1 MIKVIDYKDIDKKNL
16 FMRKEEEMNIA
27 DVVKDIIYSVRMGG
41 DKTLKK
47 YCEMFDGKAPENLEV
62 TPSEIADAYSRV
74 DKALIATMEKSAAN
88 IREFHSKQLREGF
101 KIQKEN
107 GVIMGQKITPIER
120 VGIYIPGGTASYPS
134 TVLMNC
140 IPAKIAGC
148 REIIMVSPPTCD
160 GDINPVILAAAK
172 IAGVDRVFRAG
183 GAQGIAALAY
193 GTETIPKVYKIT
205 GPGNAYVA
213 EAKRQVFGAVDI
225 DTIAGPSEVLV
236 IADKNTN
243 PAYAAA
249 DMLSQAEHDR
259 LASAVMITDSRE
271 LAQKVSEEI
280 EKQLETLPRKEIAS
294 VSIQNNGKIIIAKDI
309 DMAIDIANELAPE
322 HLELDVDNPFDY
334 LDRIENAGSVF
345 LGRNC
350 PEALGDYVAGPNHTL
365 PTGGRAKFQSPLSVD
380 DFIKKIQ
387 FSYFEKSA
395 LEELKDDICT
405 FAQAEGLEGH
415 GRSVKIRFE

>member
-1 MIKVIDYKDIDKKNL
+1 MIKIIDYKDIDRKNL
-16 FMRKEEEMNIA
+16 FMRKEDEINIA
-27 DVVKDIIYSVRMGG
+27 DVVKNIIYSVKMGG

-62 TPSEIADAYSRV
+62 TPDEIEAAFNKV
-74 DKALIATMEKSAAN
+74 DGTLIKTMEKAARN

-101 KIQKEN
+101 KIQKDN
-107 GVIMGQKITPIER
+107 GVILGQKITPIEK

-148 REIIMVSPPTCD
+148 REIVMVSPPACG
-160 GDINPVILAAAK
+160 GDISPIILAAAK

-213 EAKRQVFGAVDI
+213 EAKRQVYGIVDI
-225 DTIAGPSEVLV
+225 DTIAGPSEVLI
-236 IADKNTN
+236 IADENTN
-243 PAYAAA
+243 PVYAAA

-271 LAQKVSEEI
+271 LAAKVRSEI
-280 EKQLETLPRKEIAS
+280 QKQLRDLPRKEIAGS
-294 VSIQNNGKIIIAKDI
+294 SIDNNGRIIITDNLDI
-309 DMAIDIANELAPE
+309 AIELANELAPE
-322 HLELDVDNPFDY
+322 HLEIDVDNPFDY
-334 LDRIENAGSVF
+334 LEKIENAGSVF

-350 PEALGDYVAGPNHTL
+350 PEALGDYMAGPNHTL
-365 PTGGRAKFQSPLSVD
+365 PTGGRAKFSDPLSVD

-387 FSYFEKSA
+387 FSYFEKTA
-395 LEELKDDICT
+395 LAELKDDICA
-405 FAQAEGLEGH
+405 FAQAEGLDGH
-415 GRSVKIRFE
+415 GRSIKVRFE

>member
-1 MIKVIDYKDIDKKNL
+1 MIKTVDYKDIDKKEL
-16 FMRKEEEMNIA
+16 FMRKEEELNTA

-62 TPSEIADAYSRV
+62 TASEITAAYNRV
-74 DKALIATMEKSAAN
+74 DKTLIATMEKSAAN

-101 KIQKEN
+101 KIQKQN
-107 GVIMGQKITPIER
+107 GAVMGQKITPIEK

-271 LAQKVSEEI
+271 LAKKVSEEI
-280 EKQLETLPRKEIAS
+280 EKQLETLPRKEIAA

-387 FSYFEKSA
+387 FSYFEKKA

-415 GRSVKIRFE
+415 GRSIKIRFE

>member
-1 MIKVIDYKDIDKKNL
+1 MINIVDYKDLDRKNL
-16 FMRKEEEMNIA
+16 FMRKEEELNIT
-27 DVVKDIIYSVRMGG
+27 DVVKDIIYSVKMGG

-47 YCEMFDGKAPENLEV
+47 YCELFDGKAPENLEV
-62 TPSEIADAYSRV
+62 TAAEMEAAFNRV
-74 DKALIATMEKSAAN
+74 DSSLIKTMEKAAAN

-101 KIQKEN
+101 KIEKAG
-107 GVIMGQKITPIER
+107 GVVMGQKVTPIEK

-148 REIIMVSPPTCD
+148 REIVMVSPPTCD
-160 GDINPVILAAAK
+160 GDISPVILAAAK

-213 EAKRQVFGAVDI
+213 EAKRQVFGIVDI

-243 PAYAAA
+243 PVYAAA

-271 LAQKVSEEI
+271 LAEKVAGEI
-280 EKQLETLPRKEIAS
+280 EKQLESLPRKEIAEA
-294 VSIQNNGKIIIAKDI
+294 SIRNNGRIIIAENL
-309 DMAIDIANELAPE
+309 DMAVELANELAPE
-322 HLELDVDNPFDY
+322 HLEIDVDNPFDY

-365 PTGGRAKFQSPLSVD
+365 PTGGRAKFSSPLSVD

-395 LEELKDDICT
+395 LEELKDDIYT

-415 GRSVKIRFE
+415 GRSIKVRFE

>member
-1 MIKVIDYKDIDKKNL
+1 MINIVDYKDLDRKNL
-16 FMRKEEEMNIA
+16 FMRKEEELNIT
-27 DVVKDIIYSVRMGG
+27 DVVKDIIYSVKMGG

-47 YCEMFDGKAPENLEV
+47 YCELFDGKAPENLEV
-62 TPSEIADAYSRV
+62 TAAEMEAAFNRV
-74 DKALIATMEKSAAN
+74 DSSLIKTMEKAAAN

-101 KIQKEN
+101 KIEKAG
-107 GVIMGQKITPIER
+107 GVVMGQKVTPIEK

-148 REIIMVSPPTCD
+148 REIVMVSPPTCD
-160 GDINPVILAAAK
+160 GDISPVILAAAK

-213 EAKRQVFGAVDI
+213 EAKRQVFGIVDI

-236 IADKNTN
+236 IAHKNTN
-243 PAYAAA
+243 PVYAAA

-271 LAQKVSEEI
+271 LAEKVAGEI
-280 EKQLETLPRKEIAS
+280 EKQLESLPRKEIAEA
-294 VSIQNNGKIIIAKDI
+294 SIRNNGRIIIAENL
-309 DMAIDIANELAPE
+309 DMAVELANELAPE
-322 HLELDVDNPFDY
+322 HLEIDVDNPFDY

-350 PEALGDYVAGPNHTL
+350 PEALGDYVAGPTHTL
-365 PTGGRAKFQSPLSVD
+365 PTGGRAKFSSPLSVD

-395 LEELKDDICT
+395 LEELKDDIYT

-415 GRSVKIRFE
+415 GRSIKVRFE

>member
-1 MIKVIDYKDIDKKNL
+1 MINIVDYKDLDRKNL
-16 FMRKEEEMNIA
+16 FMRKEEELNIT
-27 DVVKDIIYSVRMGG
+27 DVVKDIIYSVKMGG

-47 YCEMFDGKAPENLEV
+47 YCELFDGKAPENLEV
-62 TPSEIADAYSRV
+62 TAAEMEAAFNRV
-74 DKALIATMEKSAAN
+74 DSSLIKTMEKAAAN

-101 KIQKEN
+101 KIEKAG
-107 GVIMGQKITPIER
+107 GVVMGQKVTPIEK

-148 REIIMVSPPTCD
+148 REIVMVSPPACD
-160 GDINPVILAAAK
+160 GDISPVILAAAK

-213 EAKRQVFGAVDI
+213 EAKRQVFGIVDI

-271 LAQKVSEEI
+271 LAEKVAGEI
-280 EKQLETLPRKEIAS
+280 EKQLESLPRKEIAEA
-294 VSIQNNGKIIIAKDI
+294 SIRNNGRIIIAENL
-309 DMAIDIANELAPE
+309 DMAVELANELAPE
-322 HLELDVDNPFDY
+322 HLEIDVDNPFDY

-365 PTGGRAKFQSPLSVD
+365 PTGGRAKFSSPLSVD

-395 LEELKDDICT
+395 LEELKDDIRT

-415 GRSVKIRFE
+415 GRSIKVRFE

>member
-74 DKALIATMEKSAAN
+74 DKALIATMKKSAAN

>member
-74 DKALIATMEKSAAN
+74 DKALIATMKKSAAN

-259 LASAVMITDSRE
+259 IASAVMITDSRE

-365 PTGGRAKFQSPLSVD
+365 PTGGRAIFQSPLSVD

>member
-1 MIKVIDYKDIDKKNL
+1 MINIVDYKDLDRKNL
-16 FMRKEEEMNIA
+16 FMRKEEELNIT
-27 DVVKDIIYSVRMGG
+27 DVVKDIIYSVKMGG

-47 YCEMFDGKAPENLEV
+47 YCELFDGKAPENLEV
-62 TPSEIADAYSRV
+62 TAAEMEAAFNRV
-74 DKALIATMEKSAAN
+74 DSSLIKTMEKAAAN

-101 KIQKEN
+101 KIEKAG
-107 GVIMGQKITPIER
+107 GVVMGQKVTPIEK

-148 REIIMVSPPTCD
+148 REIVMVSPPACD
-160 GDINPVILAAAK
+160 GDISPVILAAVK

-213 EAKRQVFGAVDI
+213 EAKRQVFGIVDI

-271 LAQKVSEEI
+271 LAEKVAGEI
-280 EKQLETLPRKEIAS
+280 EKQLESLPRKEIAEA
-294 VSIQNNGKIIIAKDI
+294 SIRNNGRIIIAENL
-309 DMAIDIANELAPE
+309 DMAVELANELAPE
-322 HLELDVDNPFDY
+322 HLEIDVDNPFDY

-365 PTGGRAKFQSPLSVD
+365 PTGGRAKFSSPLSVD

-415 GRSVKIRFE
+415 GRSIKVRFE

>member
-1 MIKVIDYKDIDKKNL
+1 MINIVDYKDLDRKNL
-16 FMRKEEEMNIA
+16 FMRKEEELNIT
-27 DVVKDIIYSVRMGG
+27 DVVKDIIYSVKMGG

-47 YCEMFDGKAPENLEV
+47 YCELFDGKAPENLEV
-62 TPSEIADAYSRV
+62 TAAEMEAAFNRV
-74 DKALIATMEKSAAN
+74 DSSLIKTMEKAAAN

-101 KIQKEN
+101 KIEKAG
-107 GVIMGQKITPIER
+107 GVVMGQKVTPIEK

-148 REIIMVSPPTCD
+148 REIVMVSPPTCD
-160 GDINPVILAAAK
+160 GDISPVILAAAK

-213 EAKRQVFGAVDI
+213 EAKRQVFGIVDI

-243 PAYAAA
+243 PVYAAA

-271 LAQKVSEEI
+271 LAEKVAGEI
-280 EKQLETLPRKEIAS
+280 EKQLESLPRKEIAEA
-294 VSIQNNGKIIIAKDI
+294 SIRNNGRIIIAENL
-309 DMAIDIANELAPE
+309 DMAVELANELAPE
-322 HLELDVDNPFDY
+322 HLEIDVDNP
-334 LDRIENAGSVF
+334 LTI
-345 LGRNC
+345 L
-350 PEALGDYVAGPNHTL
+350 T
-365 PTGGRAKFQSPLSVD
+365 
-380 DFIKKIQ
+380 
-387 FSYFEKSA
+387 
-395 LEELKDDICT
+395 ELKM
-405 FAQAEGLEGH
+405 QA
-415 GRSVKIRFE
+415 RYS

>member
-1 MIKVIDYKDIDKKNL
+1 MIKIVDYRDLDRKNL
-16 FMRKEEEMNIA
+16 FMRKEEELNIA
-27 DVVKDIIYSVRMGG
+27 EVVKDIVYSVKMGG

-47 YCEMFDGKAPENLEV
+47 YCELFDGKAPENLEV
-62 TPSEIADAYSRV
+62 TAAEIEAAFNRV
-74 DKALIATMEKSAAN
+74 DSALIKTMQKAAAN
-88 IREFHSKQLREGF
+88 IREFHSQQLREGF
-101 KIQKEN
+101 TIKKA
-107 GVIMGQKITPIER
+107 GGTVLGQKVTPIEK

-140 IPAKIAGC
+140 IPARIAGC
-148 REIIMVSPPTCD
+148 REIVMVSPPTCD
-160 GDINPVILAAAK
+160 GDISPVILAAAK

-213 EAKRQVFGAVDI
+213 EAKRQVFGVVDI

-243 PAYAAA
+243 PVCAAA

-271 LAQKVSEEI
+271 LAEKVAAEI
-280 EKQLETLPRKEIAS
+280 EKQLESLPRKEIAEA
-294 VSIQNNGKIIIAKDI
+294 SIRNNGRIIIAENL
-309 DMAIDIANELAPE
+309 DMAVELANELAPE
-322 HLELDVDNPFDY
+322 HLEIDVDNPFDY

-365 PTGGRAKFQSPLSVD
+365 PTGGRARFSSPLSVD

-395 LEELKDDICT
+395 LEELKDDIYI
-405 FAQAEGLEGH
+405 FAQAEGLDGH
-415 GRSVKIRFE
+415 SRSIKVRFE

>member
-1 MIKVIDYKDIDKKNL
+1 MINIVDYKDLDRKNL
-16 FMRKEEEMNIA
+16 FMRKEEELNIT
-27 DVVKDIIYSVRMGG
+27 DVVKDIIYSVKMGG

-47 YCEMFDGKAPENLEV
+47 YCELFDGKAPENLEV
-62 TPSEIADAYSRV
+62 TAAEMEAAFNRV
-74 DKALIATMEKSAAN
+74 DSSLIKTMEKAAAN

-101 KIQKEN
+101 KIEKAG
-107 GVIMGQKITPIER
+107 GVVMGQKVTPIEKL
-120 VGIYIPGGTASYPS
+120 GIYFPGGSASYPS

-148 REIIMVSPPTCD
+148 REIVMVSPPTCD
-160 GDINPVILAAAK
+160 GDISPVILAAAK

-213 EAKRQVFGAVDI
+213 EAKRQVFGIVDI

-243 PAYAAA
+243 PVYAAA

-271 LAQKVSEEI
+271 LAEKVAGEI
-280 EKQLETLPRKEIAS
+280 EKQLESLPRKEIAEA
-294 VSIQNNGKIIIAKDI
+294 SIRNNGRIIIAENL
-309 DMAIDIANELAPE
+309 DMAVELANELAPE
-322 HLELDVDNPFDY
+322 HLEIDVDNPFDY

-365 PTGGRAKFQSPLSVD
+365 PTGGRAKFSSPLSVD

-395 LEELKDDICT
+395 LEELKDDIYT

-415 GRSVKIRFE
+415 GRSIKVRFE

>member
-1 MIKVIDYKDIDKKNL
+1 MIKIVDYKELDRNNL
-16 FMRKEEEMNIA
+16 FMRKEEEMNITE
-27 DVVKDIIYSVRMGG
+27 VVKDIVYSVRMGG
-41 DKTLKK
+41 DKTLKR
-47 YCEMFDGKAPENLEV
+47 YCELFDGSAPENLEV
-62 TPSEIADAYSRV
+62 TAFEIEAAFNKV
-74 DKALIATMEKSAAN
+74 DTALIKTMEKAADN
-88 IREFHSKQLREGF
+88 IREFHKMQLREGF
-101 KIQKEN
+101 RIEKP
-107 GVIMGQKITPIER
+107 GGTVIGQKITPIEK

-148 REIIMVSPPTCD
+148 KEIVMVSPPNCE

-213 EAKRQVFGAVDI
+213 EAKRQVFGTVDI
-225 DTIAGPSEVLV
+225 DTIAGPSEVLI
-236 IADKNTN
+236 IADSGTN

-271 LAQKVSEEI
+271 LAQQVSEEI
-280 EKQLETLPRKEIAS
+280 DRQLQSLPRREIAEA
-294 VSIQNNGKIIIAKDI
+294 SINSNGRIIIAENI
-309 DMAIDIANELAPE
+309 DMAVELANELAPE
-322 HLELDVDNPFDY
+322 HLEIDVDNPFDY

-365 PTGGRAKFQSPLSVD
+365 PTGGRAKFSSPLSVD
-380 DFIKKIQ
+380 DFIKKTQ
-387 FSYFEKSA
+387 FSYFEKEA
-395 LEELKDDICT
+395 LRELKDDICT

>member
-1 MIKVIDYKDIDKKNL
+1 MINIVDYKDLDRKNL
-16 FMRKEEEMNIA
+16 FMRKEEELNIT
-27 DVVKDIIYSVRMGG
+27 DVVKDIIYSVKMGG

-47 YCEMFDGKAPENLEV
+47 YCELFDGKAPENLEV
-62 TPSEIADAYSRV
+62 TAAEMEAAFNRV
-74 DKALIATMEKSAAN
+74 DSSLIKTMEKAAAN

-101 KIQKEN
+101 KIEKAG
-107 GVIMGQKITPIER
+107 GVVMGQKVTPIEK

-148 REIIMVSPPTCD
+148 REIVMVSPPTCD
-160 GDINPVILAAAK
+160 GDISPVILAAAK

-213 EAKRQVFGAVDI
+213 EAKRQVFGIVDI

-271 LAQKVSEEI
+271 LAEKVAGEI
-280 EKQLETLPRKEIAS
+280 EKQIESLPRKEIAEA
-294 VSIQNNGKIIIAKDI
+294 SIRNNGRIIIAENL
-309 DMAIDIANELAPE
+309 DMAVELANELAPE
-322 HLELDVDNPFDY
+322 HLEIDVDNPFDY

-365 PTGGRAKFQSPLSVD
+365 PTGGRAKFSSPLSVD

-395 LEELKDDICT
+395 LEELKDDIRT

-415 GRSVKIRFE
+415 GRSIKVRFE

>member
-1 MIKVIDYKDIDKKNL
+1 MINIVDYKDLDRKNL
-16 FMRKEEEMNIA
+16 FMRKEEELNIT
-27 DVVKDIIYSVRMGG
+27 DVVKDIIYSVKMGG

-47 YCEMFDGKAPENLEV
+47 YCELFDGKAPENLEV
-62 TPSEIADAYSRV
+62 TAAEMEAAFNRV
-74 DKALIATMEKSAAN
+74 DSSLIKTMEKAAAN

-101 KIQKEN
+101 KIEKAG
-107 GVIMGQKITPIER
+107 GVVMGQKVTPIEK

-148 REIIMVSPPTCD
+148 REIVMVSPPTCD
-160 GDINPVILAAAK
+160 GDISPVILA
-172 IAGVDRVFRAG
+172 
-183 GAQGIAALAY
+183 AALAY

-213 EAKRQVFGAVDI
+213 EAKRQVFGIVDI

-271 LAQKVSEEI
+271 LAEKVAGEI
-280 EKQLETLPRKEIAS
+280 EKQLESLPRKEIAEA
-294 VSIQNNGKIIIAKDI
+294 SIRNNGRIIIAENL
-309 DMAIDIANELAPE
+309 DMAVELANELAPE
-322 HLELDVDNPFDY
+322 HLEIDVDNPFDY

-365 PTGGRAKFQSPLSVD
+365 PTGGRAKFSSPLSVD

-415 GRSVKIRFE
+415 GRSIKVRFE